1 MHHFW
6 AIVSMEGMGNLRNAK
21 RESANG

>member
-1 MHHFW
+1 
-6 AIVSMEGMGNLRNAK
+6 MEGMGNLRNAK